1 MGNYFSENEAT
12 DFKKLEEL
20 NEKQNWFNYIEQLQL
35 KSQIDASGYTKND
48 DVVFIE
54 YKSRNISLQQAREY
68 KYIFIEIGKLK
79 AFNDITKKYQGKVKR
94 LYINFLKNA
103 VLIFN
108 MNKSMDI
115 KYLPN
120 QMINN
125 VGCGEYQI
133 VDRLGLNVD
142 DALVIY
148 NTNPN

>member
-1 MGNYFSENEAT
+1 MDNYFKQNET
-12 DFKKLEEL
+12 KDFKKLQEL
-20 NEKQNWFNYIEQLQL
+20 NKDMNWFNSLTQLDI
-35 KSQIDASGYTKND
+35 KSIIDCSGLTKND

-54 YKSRNISLQQAREY
+54 YKSRNLTLQQAREY
-68 KYIFIEIGKLK
+68 IYIFVEIGKLK

-94 LYINFLKNA
+94 LFINFLQDA
-103 VLIFN
+103 TLVFN

-142 DALVIY
+142 DALIID
-148 NTNPN
+148 NTNSN